1 LSPSHVT
8 SPNGPLLLRKYTQ
21 GGVSLMTPKQ
31 ILDGF
36 SETLMR
42 DERILSPQERTLLAS
57 LLQHAKT
64 ASPSDPTIQ
73 SAVSAV
79 IAAAVG
85 ETVAHRAFTVLGSSI
100 IERMAAEG
108 GGLGVEDTPIYAMP
122 VPQPPGKPQ
131 PMSPGPQPPSK
142 PQPISPGPQPPSK
155 PQPTTPVPQPPGH
168 GLQPLVEEISGGRS
182 DARSQAQV
190 GVLDRPEILPAQC
203 VVLDEFLAPQELQ
216 ELIGFTLAH
225 EADFRAS
232 EVISPAG
239 GVIDYQHRR
248 SHVLDEVGP
257 YQELILERIKTVL
270 PSVLRRLNMEEC
282 PITRTEVQVTASND
296 GDSFAIHPDDG
307 HEELASRYLTFVYFF
322 HREPKQFVGGELR
335 IHDSRLQRERYVSQG
350 SYQKIVPQENQIVF
364 FPCSLLHEITP
375 VECPSR
381 AFADSR
387 FTLNGWIHR

>member
-1 LSPSHVT
+1 
-8 SPNGPLLLRKYTQ
+8 
-21 GGVSLMTPKQ
+21 MTPKQ

-57 LLQHAKT
+57 LLQHART
-64 ASPSDPTIQ
+64 ASSSDPEIQ

-85 ETVAHRAFTVLGSSI
+85 ETVAHRAFTVLGNSI
-100 IERMAAEG
+100 IERMAAQG
-108 GGLGVEDTPIYAMP
+108 GGLSVEDTPIYAMP
-122 VPQPPGKPQ
+122 VPQPPGKSVPI
-131 PMSPGPQPPSK
+131 SPVPQPPGT
-142 PQPISPGPQPPSK
+142 PV
-155 PQPTTPVPQPPGH
+155 PTTPVPQPPGTPLPTTVPQPPGH
-168 GLQPLVEEISGGRS
+168 GLHPLVADMSRGVGG
-182 DARSQAQV
+182 ARSQAQV

-257 YQELILERIKTVL
+257 HQELIMERIKAVL
-270 PSVLRRLNMEEC
+270 PSVLRKLDMEEC
-282 PITRTEVQVTASND
+282 PVTRTEMQVTASND
-296 GDSFAIHPDDG
+296 GDSFGIHTDDG
-307 HEELASRYLTFVYFF
+307 REEVASRYLTFVYFF
-322 HREPKQFVGGELR
+322 HREPKQFTGGELR
-335 IHDSRLQRERYVSQG
+335 IHDSRWQGERYVSQG
-350 SYQKIVPQENQIVF
+350 SYQTIAPEENQIVF
-364 FPCSLLHEITP
+364 FPCALLHEITP